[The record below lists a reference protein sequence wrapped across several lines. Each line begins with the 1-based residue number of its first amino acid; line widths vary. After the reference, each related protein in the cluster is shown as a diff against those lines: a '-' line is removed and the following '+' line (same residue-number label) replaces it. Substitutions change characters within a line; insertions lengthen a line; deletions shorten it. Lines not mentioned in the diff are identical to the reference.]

1 MSVGVWH
8 IQPSEFWAMTMREFW
23 WMFDARKPRKQHVGG
38 MTDAEMD
45 ELKDALDEAKK
56 RYSDE

>member
-1 MSVGVWH
+1 
-8 IQPSEFWAMTMREFW
+8 MTMREFW

-56 RYSDE
+56 RYSEE